1 MLGRE
6 ATSTLF
12 GRGAIHRGLGMESG
26 GSGLAL
32 AFRNLTFKM
41 YDFYGPLTAA
51 TDEGVIFLV
60 AHLNIH
66 PLRARN
72 MQARSVPFQM
82 KVFART

>member
-41 YDFYGPLTAA
+41 YGPLTAA
-51 TDEGVIFLV
+51 TGEGVIFIV

-72 MQARSVPFQM
+72 MQARSVPFQI
-82 KVFART
+82 